1 MQTGTV
7 TTGYHWLAPSATD
20 QIHLP
25 SRQLANLIFT
35 ATTAFSALNHSD
47 FGKSSILSSRIFLV
61 WSGSVCLAAVT
72 QPSIDTRC
80 VPPDKSSLVSLPSL
94 VITQFQTG
102 WCKWPPLPTLKSF
115 WHTFISS
122 EHSKFSVSHYHSE
135 SIQLAIAAI
144 LVVASVDHRHFWWE
158 ILWWLILPC
167 ACTTD

>member
-25 SRQLANLIFT
+25 PRRLANRIFT

-80 VPPDKSSLVSLPSL
+80 VPPDKSSLVSLPSF
-94 VITQFQTG
+94 ITVPDWLMQMATIANVEIVLAHIYQFRTQ
-102 WCKWPPLPTLKSF
+102 
-115 WHTFISS
+115 
-122 EHSKFSVSHYHSE
+122 
-135 SIQLAIAAI
+135 
-144 LVVASVDHRHFWWE
+144 
-158 ILWWLILPC
+158 
-167 ACTTD
+167 